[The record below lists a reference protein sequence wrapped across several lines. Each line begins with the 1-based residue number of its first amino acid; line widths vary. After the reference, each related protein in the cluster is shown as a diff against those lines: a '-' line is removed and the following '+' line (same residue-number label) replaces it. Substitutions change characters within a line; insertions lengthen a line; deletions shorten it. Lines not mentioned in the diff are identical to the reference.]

1 MASPIKA
8 THFSWPVRVYYEDT
22 DAGGIV
28 YYANYFKFAE
38 RARTEWLRQNGLEN
52 STLKDTSD
60 MLFVVRSCA
69 ADYFKPARLDDDLTI
84 SVEVLKIGAA
94 SIDLIQRVFK
104 NDVLLVDIKV
114 KLATINGAGEI
125 VKLPLDIKEKLR

>member
-1 MASPIKA
+1 MASPIDEA
-8 THFSWPVRVYYEDT
+8 SFSWPVRVYYEDT

-38 RARTEWLRQNGLEN
+38 RARTEWLRANALES

-60 MLFVVRSCA
+60 MMFVVRSCA
-69 ADYFKPARLDDDLTI
+69 ADYYKPARLDDDLKV

-104 NDVLLVDIKV
+104 NEDLLVDIKI
-114 KLATINGAGEI
+114 KLATVNGASEI
-125 VKLPLDIKEKLR
+125 VKLPLDIKERLR

>member
-1 MASPIKA
+1 MAPSIKA

-52 STLKDTSD
+52 STVKDSLD

-69 ADYFKPARLDDDLTI
+69 ADYLKPARLDDDLKV
-84 SVEVLKIGAA
+84 SVEVVKIGAA
-94 SIDLIQRVFK
+94 SIDLIQRVLK
-104 NDVLLVDIKV
+104 NDELLVDIKV
-114 KLATINGAGEI
+114 KLATINCAGEI